1 MKRRVFLQSGAAL
14 GTAFGVGQLLL
25 GQSQAA
31 WAALTSSKFALL
43 MGVDRYPVDRLKGS
57 VTDVEL
63 QANLLVHRFGFPPE
77 NVLRLTD
84 AAATV
89 AGVKQ
94 AFAALSARIQADD
107 WLVVHFSGK
116 SAVGPTESQ
125 LLFADDEPLG
135 WSELGELLK
144 RSRTKHVITVLDT
157 DNQGDGPLLPGNRRR
172 RAAAAGVVNYPPSA
186 EADAALPGMVL
197 SAAAPGQTVVEVDY
211 PDFSAGQ
218 FTYDLTQMLWQT
230 ASPSALNPA
239 RLGTVTG
246 TKREQQ
252 FLNGLLADSP
262 RSATI
267 GTLLSVDPSGLAGT
281 VWLGGLPAAQ
291 VALLNP
297 PALLQTGAGQTLQV
311 TDRQGLQATVRL
323 PKLADQPDPTPLTLT
338 TPIAE
343 QLRVLPKDLALALAI
358 DQSLSKVERI
368 DAVGAFSSL
377 PNVDAQPLGDSAADL
392 ILAKIQPDPTPNL
405 VAALPDVTLKAVVA
419 ATRYALLN
427 GDRQPLVFDRPEVIA
442 LASGEASTAVKT
454 MVKRFAPIVESL
466 YADKV
471 LRLLDNQA
479 SSQLAVTV
487 SAAQLTPAPKLAFR
501 QSTAAAQAKPERP
514 TIHSLAVGTQ
524 LRYRATNQSALP
536 LYWLLIGWN
545 SRHETYVV
553 LPAAAA
559 APLATGAEQDLAFRE
574 DGLDW
579 AVRGP
584 LGGATLYFVA
594 SDRPFTQTAI
604 ALQPF
609 GSGSPDNYLYPLTAP
624 LGVIQALLQD
634 LSVPEFA
641 SGAVYG
647 LAMARYVALPLQ
659 YQVV

>member
-1 MKRRVFLQSGAAL
+1 
-14 GTAFGVGQLLL
+14 
-25 GQSQAA
+25 
-31 WAALTSSKFALL
+31 
-43 MGVDRYPVDRLKGS
+43 
-57 VTDVEL
+57 
-63 QANLLVHRFGFPPE
+63 
-77 NVLRLTD
+77 
-84 AAATV
+84 
-89 AGVKQ
+89 
-94 AFAALSARIQADD
+94 
-107 WLVVHFSGK
+107 
-116 SAVGPTESQ
+116 
-125 LLFADDEPLG
+125 
-135 WSELGELLK
+135 
-144 RSRTKHVITVLDT
+144 
-157 DNQGDGPLLPGNRRR
+157 
-172 RAAAAGVVNYPPSA
+172 
-186 EADAALPGMVL
+186 
-197 SAAAPGQTVVEVDY
+197 
-211 PDFSAGQ
+211 
-218 FTYDLTQMLWQT
+218 
-230 ASPSALNPA
+230 
-239 RLGTVTG
+239 
-246 TKREQQ
+246 
-252 FLNGLLADSP
+252 
-262 RSATI
+262 
-267 GTLLSVDPSGLAGT
+267 
-281 VWLGGLPAAQ
+281 
-291 VALLNP
+291 
-297 PALLQTGAGQTLQV
+297 
-311 TDRQGLQATVRL
+311 
-323 PKLADQPDPTPLTLT
+323 
-338 TPIAE
+338 
-343 QLRVLPKDLALALAI
+343 
-358 DQSLSKVERI
+358 
-368 DAVGAFSSL
+368 
-377 PNVDAQPLGDSAADL
+377 
-392 ILAKIQPDPTPNL
+392 
-405 VAALPDVTLKAVVA
+405 VTLKAVVA